1 MAPWYRATDHMTFNL
16 ANFLTFSEISP
27 VLITLPDG
35 SKIHAKVSGIVQLS
49 PFLTLS
55 NVLYTWIQ
63 GQFDICCKII
73 PLPIIGISVIQYLP

>member
-1 MAPWYRATDHMTFNL
+1 MTFNL

-49 PFLTLS
+49 PFLSLS
-55 NVLYTWIQ
+55 NVYIHEFKVNLIFVAKLFLFQ
-63 GQFDICCKII
+63 
-73 PLPIIGISVIQYLP
+73 L